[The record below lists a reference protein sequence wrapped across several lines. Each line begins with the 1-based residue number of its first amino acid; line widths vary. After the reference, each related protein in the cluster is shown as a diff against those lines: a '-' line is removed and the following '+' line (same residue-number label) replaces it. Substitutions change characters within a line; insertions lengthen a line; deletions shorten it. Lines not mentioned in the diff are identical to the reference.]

1 MTKLNTTIQKK
12 WQASRFIRP
21 NCHSDL
27 FASKTK
33 VVRILAKI
41 SHNKYTRVFIL
52 VNIMLTLHF
61 NGIKAFW
68 ISSSSTLKEKTYPYN
83 VGANG
88 TSGSSKLTIHFV
100 LFERRKKA
108 PQE

>member
-1 MTKLNTTIQKK
+1 
-12 WQASRFIRP
+12 
-21 NCHSDL
+21 
-27 FASKTK
+27 
-33 VVRILAKI
+33 
-41 SHNKYTRVFIL
+41 
-52 VNIMLTLHF
+52 MLTLHF

-68 ISSSSTLKEKTYPYN
+68 SSSSSALKEKTYPYN

-88 TSGSSKLTIHFV
+88 TCGSSKLTIHFV